1 MTTSI
6 SSRAILAVVVCYS
19 AIVAFSSFSIEVVY
33 GHSIGGAGS
42 SNNHQHTRV
51 VSVSELLLQV
61 TPFTAGLAIGLTLL
75 LRKRK

>member
-1 MTTSI
+1 MTTLI
-6 SSRAILAVVVCYS
+6 SPKAILAVVLCYS
-19 AIVAFSSFSIEVVY
+19 AVVAFSSFSIEAVY

-51 VSVSELLLQV
+51 VSVNDLLLQV